1 VQTLVL
7 TDIASGWTECA
18 PLLVREQHLMIEVL
32 GELRKLL
39 PFPLLGFDADNDSV
53 FIVTAQVVGLE
64 EAVGTADSTS
74 ETRRSVVVQNE
85 SLASCGRGA
94 VNLAKR

>member
-1 VQTLVL
+1 
-7 TDIASGWTECA
+7 
-18 PLLVREQHLMIEVL
+18 M
-32 GELRKLL
+32 
-39 PFPLLGFDADNDSV
+39 
-53 FIVTAQVVGLE
+53 VTAQVVGLE